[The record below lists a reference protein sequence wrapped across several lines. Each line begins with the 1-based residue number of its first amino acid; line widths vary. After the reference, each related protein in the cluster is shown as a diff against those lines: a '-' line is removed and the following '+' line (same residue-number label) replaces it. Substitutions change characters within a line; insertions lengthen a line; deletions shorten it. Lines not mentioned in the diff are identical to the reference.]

1 MLQVTSNSN
10 TMSKGEEV
18 EIKALK
24 FSLAITLAQWWRVD
38 YLRLAIHRSLAIH
51 GSRDRWG
58 YHSEVMIYRSNHN
71 IMILDTKT

>member
-24 FSLAITLAQWWRVD
+24 FSLAITLAQW
-38 YLRLAIHRSLAIH
+38 
-51 GSRDRWG
+51 
-58 YHSEVMIYRSNHN
+58 
-71 IMILDTKT
+71 